1 MKLKLQRVQIKS
13 KLVIEKVRQ
22 MTEAIKRE
30 GSSMKREGMLLNVV
44 CLVMALLFFGLAGL
58 NFFSAGNFISTDSLF
73 FTSVCGLMALLF
85 LLVPLMTLRAE
96 RKEKRAASGELST
109 ASATAR
115 GGALA
120 SGTPKLVAPVRYA
133 DAVDARGRRI
143 PPDVARMVEV
153 MSEQEKTGV

>member
-1 MKLKLQRVQIKS
+1 
-13 KLVIEKVRQ
+13 
-22 MTEAIKRE
+22 MTEAIERE

-58 NFFSAGNFISTDSLF
+58 NYFSAGNFISTDSLF
-73 FTSVCGLMALLF
+73 FTSVCALMALLF
-85 LLVPLMTLRAE
+85 LLVPLMTIRAA
-96 RKEKRAASGELST
+96 RKEKKAAAGELST

-120 SGTPKLVAPVRYA
+120 GGTRPLIAPVRYA

-153 MSEQEKTGV
+153 MTGRESANS